1 MTAGA
6 GVAGAAGAI
15 EVGFSGTAPV
25 EGGAVTGRVVAGGVT
40 QALRSSNAAITAK
53 LDWFFIAIWLKLH
66 LANIQ
71 QARKYVGIS
80 AGSSSRS
87 VITDPHCLVDQAAEK
102 E

>member
-1 MTAGA
+1 M
-6 GVAGAAGAI
+6 AAGGVVA
-15 EVGFSGTAPV
+15 
-25 EGGAVTGRVVAGGVT
+25 GRVVAGGGLI

-71 QARKYVGIS
+71 QARNYVGIS

-87 VITDPHCLVDQAAEK
+87 VITDSHCLVDQAAEK
-102 E
+102 K